1 MGNIFSCGLL
11 CLMCSHH
18 AYNFFFTLPHLQ
30 VIIVLSSVN
39 LLMPTV
45 VLYMLS
51 MSDYGRHLE
60 RVVPIKVFDQMVHL
74 LAINIPFLGVR
85 IYLW

>member
-1 MGNIFSCGLL
+1 
-11 CLMCSHH
+11 MCSHH
-18 AYNFFFTLPHLQ
+18 VYNFFFTLPHLQ